1 MVDDSRTEPVQ
12 CRLFSKGASPVRH
25 LENVTVSA
33 QATFGRDGAMFDS
46 FVGFIAQLSWVLWVL
61 VVLTMIVRF
70 VGIRIY
76 RDTTRATPAKI
87 AAVRSPQVQS
97 ATARTDA
104 GRNAPLG
111 EAQALQPTKR
121 QTEVAGTT
129 ASGLAMHKVHLE
141 NRSAGQVRGL
151 AANSTG
157 A

>member
-1 MVDDSRTEPVQ
+1 
-12 CRLFSKGASPVRH
+12 VRH

-46 FVGFIAQLSWVLWVL
+46 FVGFIAQLSLVLWVL
-61 VVLTMIVRF
+61 VVFTMIVRF

-76 RDTTRATPAKI
+76 RDTPRATPAKI
-87 AAVRSPQVQS
+87 AVRSPQVQS
-97 ATARTDA
+97 ATAGTDA

-111 EAQALQPTKR
+111 EALQPTKR
-121 QTEVAGTT
+121 QTEVAVTT
-129 ASGLAMHKVHLE
+129 VSGLAMHKVHLE

-151 AANSTG
+151 AGNSTG

>member
-1 MVDDSRTEPVQ
+1 
-12 CRLFSKGASPVRH
+12 VRH

-46 FVGFIAQLSWVLWVL
+46 FVGFIAQLSLVLWVL

-104 GRNAPLG
+104 GRNAPPG
-111 EAQALQPTKR
+111 GALQPAKR
-121 QTEVAGTT
+121 QTEVAGATV
-129 ASGLAMHKVHLE
+129 SGLAMHKVHLE
-141 NRSAGQVRGL
+141 NRSAGQVRGF
-151 AANSTG
+151 AGNSTG

>member
-1 MVDDSRTEPVQ
+1 MVNDSGTEPVQ
-12 CRLFSKGASPVRH
+12 CRLFSKGASPVRP

-46 FVGFIAQLSWVLWVL
+46 FVGFIAQLSLVLWVL
-61 VVLTMIVRF
+61 VALTMIVRF

-87 AAVRSPQVQS
+87 AAVGSPHVQS

-104 GRNAPLG
+104 GKNAPLG
-111 EAQALQPTKR
+111 EALQPTKR
-121 QTEVAGTT
+121 QTEVAATT
-129 ASGLAMHKVHLE
+129 VPGLAMHKVHLE

-151 AANSTG
+151 AGNSTG

>member
-1 MVDDSRTEPVQ
+1 MVDDSRTEPEQ
-12 CRLFSKGASPVRH
+12 CRLFSTGASPVRH
-25 LENVTVSA
+25 LESVTVSA

-46 FVGFIAQLSWVLWVL
+46 FVGFIAQLSLVLWVL
-61 VVLTMIVRF
+61 VVLTMIVRV

-76 RDTTRATPAKI
+76 RDSTRATTANT
-87 AAVRSPQVQS
+87 AAVRSFQLQS

-111 EAQALQPTKR
+111 EALQPTKR

-129 ASGLAMHKVHLE
+129 VSGPAMHKVHLE
-141 NRSAGQVRGL
+141 NRSAEQVRGL

>member
-1 MVDDSRTEPVQ
+1 MADDSRTEPVQ
-12 CRLFSKGASPVRH
+12 CRLFSKGASSVRH

-46 FVGFIAQLSWVLWVL
+46 FVGFIAQLSFVLWVL
-61 VVLTMIVRF
+61 VVLSMIVRF
-70 VGIRIY
+70 VGIWIY

-87 AAVRSPQVQS
+87 AAVGSSQVQS

-104 GRNAPLG
+104 GRNTSLG
-111 EAQALQPTKR
+111 GALQPTQR
-121 QTEVAGTT
+121 QIEVAGTT
-129 ASGLAMHKVHLE
+129 ASGLVMHKVHLE

-151 AANSTG
+151 AGNSTG